1 MLNSKTISSLV
12 NDYYSGLQTK
22 ILAIRTENRKILD
35 KIEGFNSLE
44 SEIGALKF
52 EIAKANYNGETD
64 KIVLLENE
72 ILAKKEQL
80 NKIINS
86 ANLHRYTYE
95 CPICKDTGII
105 NGKRC
110 KCYLKRV
117 SNVIL
122 SELGISDIDDCS
134 FECAKKITELKKH
147 YQIGEKYA
155 NAFPSTKINNLI
167 LSGNVGSGKT
177 HLAKCIFKTV
187 TLNGY
192 NTLFL
197 SATELNNIFIKMHV
211 GEIDRAFAMEMLTD
225 CDLLVIDDLGT
236 EPLYKSVTVDYLL
249 SIISY
254 RIQRKKHFIITTNLT
269 NEELYSRYNERLL
282 SRLSNS
288 NETLFMPFK
297 NLDLR
302 RK

>member
-12 NDYYSGLQTK
+12 NDYYTGLQTK

-64 KIVLLENE
+64 KILSLENE
-72 ILAKKEQL
+72 MLAKKEQL

-95 CPICKDTGII
+95 CPICKDTGIF

-134 FECAKKITELKKH
+134 FECAKKIAELKKH

-254 RIQRKKHFIITTNLT
+254 RIRG
-269 NEELYSRYNERLL
+269 L
-282 SRLSNS
+282 SSSMR
-288 NETLFMPFK
+288 
-297 NLDLR
+297 
-302 RK
+302 